1 MRTVSPNQSRGR
13 RLETTLT
20 TVVVAV
26 VLVAI
31 LTGCGG
37 EAEPSS
43 GLVEWPNRAGEEVG
57 PAIGMLAPNFVL
69 PTVAG
74 EILTL
79 SEATGSPIVLNFF
92 ASWCASCREEMA
104 MFEQANQDGTTVIG
118 VDLREKS
125 EVVQALADE
134 TGATFP
140 LALDRT
146 GEVTRAYK
154 VTNLPATYLLDAE
167 GRVVTMVRGPLNE
180 EGLESLLAMTRGAEG
195 EA

>member
-1 MRTVSPNQSRGR
+1 V
-13 RLETTLT
+13 TLAT
-20 TVVVAV
+20 IVAAV
-26 VLVAI
+26 MLVAI

-43 GLVEWPNRAGEEVG
+43 GLVEWPNRTGEEVG

-69 PTVAG
+69 PTAG
-74 EILTL
+74 GETLML
-79 SEATGSPIVLNFF
+79 SEVTGSPIVLNFF

-104 MFEQANQDGTTVIG
+104 LFEQANQDGTTVIG
-118 VDLREKS
+118 VDLREKQ
-125 EVVQALADE
+125 EVVQALAGE

-140 LALDRT
+140 LALDRS

-180 EGLESLLAMTRGAEG
+180 EGLETLLAMTRGVEG
-195 EA
+195 EV